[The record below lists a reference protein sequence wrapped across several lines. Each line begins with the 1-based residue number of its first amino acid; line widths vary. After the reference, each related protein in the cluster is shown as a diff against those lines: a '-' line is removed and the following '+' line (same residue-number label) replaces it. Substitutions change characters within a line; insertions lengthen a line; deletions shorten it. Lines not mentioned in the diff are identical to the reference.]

1 MSLLGNRGRFTQ
13 DKNNNFDNNVS
24 EYNSVLSLI
33 GKNPTR
39 LFKISSE
46 IKKNVDIKE
55 RLKNVNLDNEENYEY
70 NSHQEYN
77 KRINQLNSKI
87 NMSVNKAK
95 GNSVLKKRKTSPKVF
110 IAMFIIEV
118 LTIIGIYF
126 VGSVYRY
133 SNLPQ
138 PIPFNKKNVENTEIT
153 ESTLAIMKGYKTAA
167 IFGVDSRTGSVDKG
181 NNADVNMIVN
191 LNLETGDAQLI
202 SVYRDLYL
210 SVTDNNLYDKLNA
223 AYRRGGP
230 EQAVKTL
237 NKNLDLNIDSYFA
250 FNWKAVADGIE
261 LLGGIDLEIS
271 KSEYTYMN
279 AFIHETC
286 IATGID
292 SKNPAAHYIKKSGM
306 QRLDGVQAVAYG
318 RLRLMDSDF
327 QRVER
332 QKKVIALC
340 LEKAKTLDIP
350 KLRLITEAVLPQIA
364 YAFDMNEMLSLL
376 RIVRNINITESA
388 GFPDVNNVVTMSMGG
403 SGDCVVP
410 LNLEKAVVKLHKIL
424 FNVDDYSTSNSVKRY
439 SNRITEL
446 RAKYTEENRV
456 NESIKESSKLESL
469 NDATKTSDDSE
480 TKTRPRI
487 SSSSNTKATNPIPV
501 SAPNDLRIVDAD
513 SYPEEPENDAPI
525 ETSANSSN
533 NTNNNVPNNNVPNN
547 SVPNN
552 SVPNNNSPSN
562 NSPNNSRPTETTVS
576 QVAPG
581 SGDYTVYD
589 APGVPRNQSNTS
601 NSPNNSN
608 PINAPTNNT
617 QNSNTQ
623 PNNGNDNSLSNS
635 EKAVVVNGPP
645 GSDIVPNTT
654 TNNQQNFEET
664 VVVPIIT
671 APN

>member
-13 DKNNNFDNNVS
+13 DKKDGFDYRS
-24 EYNSVLSLI
+24 AEFKSVLSLI
-33 GKNPTR
+33 GKNPVKFFNITT
-39 LFKISSE
+39 
-46 IKKNVDIKE
+46 KKEKEYDIKE
-55 RLKNVNLDNEENYEY
+55 RLKNSDIKDFEPEQF

-77 KRINQLNSKI
+77 NKI
-87 NMSVNKAK
+87 NKYNSSLNNDRNSSYRDFNK
-95 GNSVLKKRKTSPKVF
+95 SFVKKRKTNIKLIV
-110 IAMFIIEV
+110 AMFLVEI
-118 LTIIGIYF
+118 LTLVGIFF

-133 SNLPQ
+133 TRITQ
-138 PIPFNKKNVENTEIT
+138 PIPFDRKNVENTDIT

-237 NKNLDLNIDSYFA
+237 NKNFDLNIDSYFA

-261 LLGGIDLEIS
+261 LLGGIDLEIT

-306 QRLDGVQAVAYG
+306 QHLDGIQAVAYG

-332 QKKVIALC
+332 QKKVISLC

-350 KLRLITEAVLPQIA
+350 KLRLIIEAVLPQIA
-364 YAFDMNEMLSLL
+364 YAFDMNEMISLL
-376 RIVRNINITESA
+376 RIVRTVNITESA
-388 GFPDVNNVVTMSMGG
+388 GCPDVNNVVTMSMGG

-424 FNVDDYSTSNSVKRY
+424 FNVDDYTPSNAVKRY
-439 SNRITEL
+439 SNRIIEL

-456 NESIKESSKLESL
+456 NESIKESSKLESIM
-469 NDATKTSDDSE
+469 DMTRSE
-480 TKTRPRI
+480 SSSSNKPRSNI
-487 SSSSNTKATNPIPV
+487 SSSSNIKSINPIPV
-501 SAPNDLRIVDAD
+501 SAPNNLNIVDAD
-513 SYPEEPENDAPI
+513 SYPEEPEEDSNKAPFG
-525 ETSANSSN
+525 ASN
-533 NTNNNVPNNNVPNN
+533 NETNNNV
-547 SVPNN
+547 S
-552 SVPNNNSPSN
+552 
-562 NSPNNSRPTETTVS
+562 ETTVA
-576 QVAPG
+576 QRAPG
-581 SGDYTVYD
+581 SNEYTVYD
-589 APGVPRNQSNTS
+589 APGVPRQNQTSVPNTNNAPVVSNAPGS
-601 NSPNNSN
+601 NNNSN
-608 PINAPTNNT
+608 
-617 QNSNTQ
+617 
-623 PNNGNDNSLSNS
+623 NGGG
-635 EKAVVVNGPP
+635 VVVSGPP
-645 GSDIVPNTT
+645 GSEVTETTKITTPNLNTEST
-654 TNNQQNFEET
+654 E
-664 VVVPIIT
+664 VVPILG
-671 APN
+671 PPF